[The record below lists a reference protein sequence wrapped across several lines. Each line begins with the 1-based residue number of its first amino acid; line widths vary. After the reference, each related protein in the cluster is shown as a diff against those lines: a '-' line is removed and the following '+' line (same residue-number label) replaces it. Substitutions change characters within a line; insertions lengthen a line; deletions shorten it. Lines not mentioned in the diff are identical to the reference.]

1 MNASTRTAICFAVAL
16 TLSSNGAGAQESKP
30 LIVGPGTV
38 TCATFNAMSTSGVA
52 GVTTWAQGFLS
63 GMNSYRWL
71 STRYQPLVLPEAHA
85 IAEHLKTFCAEHPND
100 TVLKGTLALFKDLED
115 R

>member
-1 MNASTRTAICFAVAL
+1 MNASTRTSACLVVAL
-16 TLSSNGAGAQESKP
+16 MLSSSGAGAQESKP
-30 LIVGPGTV
+30 LIVGPGTA
-38 TCATFNAMSTSGVA
+38 TCAKFSSMNTSEVA

-71 STRYQPLVLPEAHA
+71 NTRYQPLVLPEASA
-85 IAEHLKTFCAEHPND
+85 IAEHLKTFCVQQPND

>member
-1 MNASTRTAICFAVAL
+1 MNASTQIAAFLVAAL
-16 TLSSNGAGAQESKP
+16 TLSSNGAGAQEDKP
-30 LIVGPGTV
+30 LIVGPGTA
-38 TCATFNAMSTSGVA
+38 TCAKFSSMSTSEVEA
-52 GVTTWAQGFLS
+52 TTTWAQGFLS

-71 STRYQPLVLPEAHA
+71 NTRYQPLVLPEASA
-85 IAEHLKTFCAEHPND
+85 TAEHLKTFCVQHPND

>member
-1 MNASTRTAICFAVAL
+1 MNAPTRTAAWLVVVL
-16 TLSSNGAGAQESKP
+16 TLSSNGARAQGSKP

-38 TCATFNAMSTSGVA
+38 TCATFNDLSTSEIA
-52 GVTTWAQGFLS
+52 AVTAWAQGFLS

-71 STRYQPLVLPEAHA
+71 NTRYQPLVLPEAGA
-85 IAEHLKTFCAEHPND
+85 IAEHLKTFCVQHRND

>member
-1 MNASTRTAICFAVAL
+1 MNACTRTAACLVVVL

-30 LIVGPGTV
+30 LIVGPGTAP
-38 TCATFNAMSTSGVA
+38 CAKYSSMSTSEVA
-52 GVTTWAQGFLS
+52 DVTTWAQGFLS

-71 STRYQPLVLPEAHA
+71 DTHYQPLVLPEGNA
-85 IAEHLKTFCAEHPND
+85 IAEHLKTFCGQHPND